1 MSEATTPL
9 FVRLPR
15 READLLDRVA
25 FEGRISKRE
34 LVTSLVQ
41 RYLDDDDA
49 GKPEAP
55 APEFVLGR
63 AHFRPAEPHD
73 VLTLEQAAALLQVDP
88 AEVAALAE
96 AGELPGRRIG
106 GDWRFPRAALLEWLG
121 G

>member
-1 MSEATTPL
+1 MPEATTPL

-63 AHFRPAEPHD
+63 AHFRPAEPRD

>member
-1 MSEATTPL
+1 MPNDTTPL

-34 LVTSLVQ
+34 LVTTMVQ
-41 RYLDDDDA
+41 RYLDEDS
-49 GKPEAP
+49 KPT
-55 APEFVLGR
+55 APELALGR
-63 AHFRPAEPHD
+63 HHFRPADTPD

-88 AEVAALAE
+88 AEVTALAE

-106 GDWRFPRAALLEWLG
+106 GDWRFPRAALLEWLAAR
-121 G
+121 

>member
-1 MSEATTPL
+1 MPDDTTAL

-41 RYLDDDDA
+41 RYLGDDDKA
-49 GKPEAP
+49 AKPEL
-55 APEFVLGR
+55 VLGR
-63 AHFRPAEPHD
+63 AHFRPAETPD
-73 VLTLEQAAALLQVDP
+73 VLTLEQAAALLQVDVG
-88 AEVAALAE
+88 EVTALAE

-106 GDWRFPRAALLEWLG
+106 GEWRFPRAALLEWLG
-121 G
+121 AR

>member
-1 MSEATTPL
+1 MPDDTTAL

-15 READLLDRVA
+15 READLLDRAA

-41 RYLDDDDA
+41 RYLDDDKKD
-49 GKPEAP
+49 
-55 APEFVLGR
+55 APELALGR
-63 AHFRPAEPHD
+63 AHFRPAETHD
-73 VLTLEQAAALLQVDP
+73 VLTLEQAAALLQVD
-88 AEVAALAE
+88 ADEVAALAE

>member
-1 MSEATTPL
+1 MPEDTTPL

-15 READLLDRVA
+15 RQADLLDRVA

-41 RYLDDDDA
+41 RYLDDDG
-49 GKPEAP
+49 GKPE

-73 VLTLEQAAALLQVDP
+73 VLTLEQAAALLQVDA

-106 GDWRFPRAALLEWLG
+106 GDWRFPRAALLEWLAG

>member
-1 MSEATTPL
+1 MPEATTPL

-25 FEGRISKRE
+25 FEGKISKRE

-41 RYLDDDDA
+41 RYLDEDNQET
-49 GKPEAP
+49 PQLT
-55 APEFVLGR
+55 LGR
-63 AHFRPAEPHD
+63 HHFRPSDAPD
-73 VLTLEQAAALLQVDP
+73 VLTLEQAAAFLQVDA

-106 GDWRFPRAALLEWLG
+106 GDWRFPRAALLEWLAAR
-121 G
+121 

>member
-1 MSEATTPL
+1 MPDDTTTAL

-41 RYLDDDDA
+41 RYLDDD
-49 GKPEAP
+49 GVKPS
-55 APEFVLGR
+55 APELVLGR
-63 AHFRPAEPHD
+63 AHFRPAEAPD
-73 VLTLEQAAALLQVDP
+73 VLTLEQAAALLQVDA

-121 G
+121 AR

>member
-1 MSEATTPL
+1 MPEDTTPL

-41 RYLDDDDA
+41 RYLDDD
-49 GKPEAP
+49 KP
-55 APEFVLGR
+55 APELVLGR
-63 AHFRPAEPHD
+63 AHFRPAEVPD
-73 VLTLEQAAALLQVDP
+73 VLTLEQAAALLQVEA

-106 GDWRFPRAALLEWLG
+106 GDWRFPRAALLEWLAPR
-121 G
+121 

>member
-1 MSEATTPL
+1 MPEDTTPL

-34 LVTSLVQ
+34 LVTSLVK
-41 RYLDDDDA
+41 RYLDDDA

-63 AHFRPAEPHD
+63 HHFRPADAPD

-88 AEVAALAE
+88 DEVAALAE

>member
-1 MSEATTPL
+1 MQQDSTPL

-25 FEGRISKRE
+25 FEDKISKRE

-41 RYLDDDDA
+41 RYLGED
-49 GKPEAP
+49 KPKLT
-55 APEFVLGR
+55 LGR
-63 AHFRPAEPHD
+63 HEFRPAEAPD
-73 VLTLEQAAALLQVDP
+73 VLTLEQAAALLQVDV
-88 AEVAALAE
+88 AEVAALAD

-106 GDWRFPRAALLEWLG
+106 GEWRFPRAALLEWLG

>member
-1 MSEATTPL
+1 MPEATTPL

-41 RYLDDDDA
+41 RYLDDDD
-49 GKPEAP
+49 KKP
-55 APEFVLGR
+55 APELVLGR
-63 AHFRPAEPHD
+63 AHFRPAETHD
-73 VLTLEQAAALLQVDP
+73 VLTLEQAAALLQVDA

-106 GDWRFPRAALLEWLG
+106 GDWRFPRAALLAWLTAR
-121 G
+121 

>member
-1 MSEATTPL
+1 MPQDTTPL

-41 RYLDDDDA
+41 RYLDED
-49 GKPEAP
+49 KPKT
-55 APEFVLGR
+55 PELTLGR
-63 AHFRPAEPHD
+63 HHFRPAEVPD
-73 VLTLEQAAALLQVDP
+73 VLTIEQAAALLQVDA

-106 GDWRFPRAALLEWLG
+106 GDWRFPRAALLEWLVAR
-121 G
+121 

>member
-1 MSEATTPL
+1 MPDDTSAL

-41 RYLDDDDA
+41 RYLGDD
-49 GKPEAP
+49 GKPP
-55 APEFVLGR
+55 PPQLVLGR
-63 AHFRPAEPHD
+63 AHLRPADAHE
-73 VLTLEQAAALLQVDP
+73 VLTLEQAAALLQVDA

-106 GDWRFPRAALLEWLG
+106 GDWRFPRAALLEWVG

>member
-1 MSEATTPL
+1 MPADTTAL

-41 RYLDDDDA
+41 RYLDEDA
-49 GKPEAP
+49 AP
-55 APEFVLGR
+55 SAPGLTLGR
-63 AHFRPAEPHD
+63 HHFRPAEAPD
-73 VLTLEQAAALLQVDP
+73 VLTIEQAAALLQVDA

-106 GDWRFPRAALLEWLG
+106 GDWRFPRAALLEWLAAR
-121 G
+121 

>member
-1 MSEATTPL
+1 MPEDTTPL

-25 FEGRISKRE
+25 FVGKISKRE

-41 RYLDDDDA
+41 RYLDEDD
-49 GKPEAP
+49 GKPKP
-55 APEFVLGR
+55 PELVLGR
-63 AHFRPAEPHD
+63 AHFRPAESHD

-106 GDWRFPRAALLEWLG
+106 GDWRFPRAALLEWLAAR
-121 G
+121 